1 MHSVLAGFV
10 RSAADQAIARARDLA
25 EAHSAGIWKRAEHE
39 LEEHFAR
46 LKDALRDVNLSTGA
60 GGHGTIPD
68 HPLHWYGSFS
78 KPRHGYATIAEAFSA
93 PPAREIII
101 SADVQ
106 RDHDTLLYAC
116 RISLD
121 GRTLQEGPAGTIATP
136 YGAIGSYASIR
147 SALQEI
153 AGFIDDSE
161 PFIREQLRALV

>member
-1 MHSVLAGFV
+1 MRATAPCRSRRFAGPV
-10 RSAADQAIARARDLA
+10 
-25 EAHSAGIWKRAEHE
+25 
-39 LEEHFAR
+39 
-46 LKDALRDVNLSTGA
+46 
-60 GGHGTIPD
+60 
-68 HPLHWYGSFS
+68 
-78 KPRHGYATIAEAFSA
+78 FSA
-93 PPAREIII
+93 PRAREIII

-136 YGAIGSYASIR
+136 HGVIGSCASVR

-161 PFIREQLRALV
+161 LSSASNCKRWSSR